1 MCVMKKTTAFSVSSL
16 LLLGGLGLLAARL
29 RTLNLHFSLE
39 GEDAA
44 HYC

>member
-1 MCVMKKTTAFSVSSL
+1 MCVMKKTTAFSSL

-29 RTLNLHFSLE
+29 RTLNLRFSLE

>member
-1 MCVMKKTTAFSVSSL
+1 MKKSTAFSSL
-16 LLLGGLGLLAARL
+16 LLLGGFGSLGLLAARL
-29 RTLNLHFSLE
+29 RTLNLHFSLA

>member
-1 MCVMKKTTAFSVSSL
+1 MKKTTAFSSL
-16 LLLGGLGLLAARL
+16 LLLGGFGWLGLLVARL
-29 RTLNLHFSLE
+29 HSLNLHFSLE

>member
-1 MCVMKKTTAFSVSSL
+1 MKKTTAFSSL
-16 LLLGGLGLLAARL
+16 LLLGGFGSLGLLVARL
-29 RTLNLHFSLE
+29 HSLNLHFSLE